1 MSGNPN
7 VNEHLLHPDLAD
19 FVLVGDVGSGKTA
32 LTLALLESTDE
43 LLKTQAVVFHPSH
56 VVDTPGEF
64 TSRPA
69 YYGALLSTIAEIS
82 TVVYLQPA
90 NSRAFALPPG
100 LLHVYP
106 DKRVVGVVS
115 KMDLPDADTE
125 SACRIMADHN
135 ISPPYFLTS
144 TATGEGVAALRSF
157 LISLQ
162 TPDASMGACE
172 ERAEQAI
179 VGENEY

>member
-1 MSGNPN
+1 MSGNPDVSESRLTPN
-7 VNEHLLHPDLAD
+7 LAD
-19 FVLVGDVGSGKTA
+19 FVVVGDVGSGKTA
-32 LTLALLESTDE
+32 LTLALLESSE
-43 LLKTQAVVFHPSH
+43 PVMKTQAAVFHPSQ

-69 YYGALLSTIAEIS
+69 YYGALLSTIVDIS

-90 NSRAFALPPG
+90 DSRAFSLPPG

-106 DKRVVGVVS
+106 DKRVIGVVS
-115 KMDLPDADTE
+115 KIDLPDADTE
-125 SACRIMADHN
+125 AACRVLADHN

-144 TATGEGVAALRSF
+144 TATGEGISALRSF

-162 TPDASMGACE
+162 TPNASIGAGE
-172 ERAEQAI
+172 ECAECASA
-179 VGENEY
+179 GENEF

>member
-1 MSGNPN
+1 MSGNPD
-7 VNEHLLHPDLAD
+7 VNRKALYPDLAD

-32 LTLALLESTDE
+32 LTLALLESSDQV
-43 LLKTQAVVFHPSH
+43 LKTQAVVFHPSH

-106 DKRVVGVVS
+106 DKRVIGVVS
-115 KMDLPDADTE
+115 KTDLPDADTE

-172 ERAEQAI
+172 EHAEQAI

>member
-1 MSGNPN
+1 MSGNPD
-7 VNEHLLHPDLAD
+7 VNEHQLHPDLAD

-69 YYGALLSTIAEIS
+69 YYGALLATIAEIS

-90 NSRAFALPPG
+90 NSRAFSLPPG

-106 DKRVVGVVS
+106 DKRVIGVVS
-115 KMDLPDADTE
+115 KTDLPDADTE
-125 SACRIMADHN
+125 SACRVMVDHN

-144 TATGEGVAALRSF
+144 TATGEGVADLRSF

-162 TPDASMGACE
+162 TSDAGMGACE
-172 ERAEQAI
+172 ERAEQAV
-179 VGENEY
+179 VGGNEY

>member
-1 MSGNPN
+1 MSGNPD
-7 VNEHLLHPDLAD
+7 VNKEGLHPDLAD
-19 FVLVGDVGSGKTA
+19 FVLVGDVSSGKTA
-32 LTLALLESTDE
+32 LTLALLESSDQV
-43 LLKTQAVVFHPSH
+43 LKTQAVVFHPSH

-64 TSRPA
+64 ISRPA

-90 NSRAFALPPG
+90 NSRAFSLPPG

-106 DKRVVGVVS
+106 GKRVVGVVS
-115 KMDLPDADTE
+115 KTDLPDADTE
-125 SACRIMADHN
+125 TACRIMADHN

-162 TPDASMGACE
+162 TPDASIGGDE
-172 ERAEQAI
+172 ERAERAI
-179 VGENEY
+179 VGENEF

>member
-1 MSGNPN
+1 MSGNPD
-7 VNEHLLHPDLAD
+7 VNRKALYPDLAD
-19 FVLVGDVGSGKTA
+19 FLLVGDVGSGKTA
-32 LTLALLESTDE
+32 LTLALLESSDQV
-43 LLKTQAVVFHPSH
+43 LKTQAVVFHPSH

-90 NSRAFALPPG
+90 NSRAFSLPPG

-106 DKRVVGVVS
+106 DKRVIGVVS
-115 KMDLPDADTE
+115 KTDLPDADTE

>member
-1 MSGNPN
+1 M
-7 VNEHLLHPDLAD
+7 NEHLVHPDLAD

-56 VVDTPGEF
+56 IVDTPGEF
-64 TSRPA
+64 ISRPA
-69 YYGALLSTIAEIS
+69 YYGALLSTIAEID

-90 NSRAFALPPG
+90 NSRAFSLPPG
-100 LLHVYP
+100 LLQVYP
-106 DKRVVGVVS
+106 DKRVIGVVS
-115 KMDLPDADTE
+115 KTDLPDADTE
-125 SACRIMADHN
+125 SACRVLADHN

-144 TATGEGVAALRSF
+144 TATGEGVADLRSF

-162 TPDASMGACE
+162 TSKAGTGARE
-172 ERAEQAI
+172 AHAERAVASES
-179 VGENEY
+179 EY

>member
-1 MSGNPN
+1 MSGNPD
-7 VNEHLLHPDLAD
+7 VNEHQLHPDLAD

-32 LTLALLESTDE
+32 LTLALLESPDE

-69 YYGALLSTIAEIS
+69 YYGALLATIAEIS

-90 NSRAFALPPG
+90 NSRAFSLPPG

-106 DKRVVGVVS
+106 DKRVIGVVS
-115 KMDLPDADTE
+115 KTDLPDADTE
-125 SACRIMADHN
+125 SACRVMADHN

-144 TATGEGVAALRSF
+144 TATGEGVADLRSF

-162 TPDASMGACE
+162 TSDAGMGACQDPV
-172 ERAEQAI
+172 EQAVI
-179 VGENEY
+179 GGNEY

>member
-1 MSGNPN
+1 MSGNPD
-7 VNEHLLHPDLAD
+7 VNTKAQYPDLAD

-32 LTLALLESTDE
+32 LTLALLESSDQV
-43 LLKTQAVVFHPSH
+43 LKTQAVVFHPSD

-69 YYGALLSTIAEIS
+69 YYGALLSTISDIS
-82 TVVYLQPA
+82 TIVYLQPA
-90 NSRAFALPPG
+90 NSRSFSLPPG
-100 LLHVYP
+100 LLHVYSG
-106 DKRVVGVVS
+106 KRVVGVVS
-115 KMDLPDADTE
+115 KTDLPDADAE
-125 SACRIMADHN
+125 AACRIMADHN

-162 TPDASMGACE
+162 TSDASVGDCE
-172 ERAEQAI
+172 DRIDEVIA
-179 VGENEY
+179 GENEY